1 MGRVLKMGKCL
12 VLVLCFFSDYV
23 LEFGL
28 FQCGFF
34 LLKSS
39 LDIFVTSLGI
49 FVTSLD
55 KTRSDRG
62 VIEQECLGLITMTV
76 LFKGVPLNK

>member
-1 MGRVLKMGKCL
+1 MVLGMGRGLRMGRGL
-12 VLVLCFFSDYV
+12 VLVLGFFSDYV

-28 FQCGFF
+28 FQSGFF
-34 LLKSS
+34 LLKRS
-39 LDIFVTSLGI
+39 FGI
-49 FVTSLD
+49 FVTGLD

-76 LFKGVPLNK
+76 LFKRVPLNK

>member
-1 MGRVLKMGKCL
+1 MGRGRGL

-34 LLKSS
+34 FLKS
-39 LDIFVTSLGI
+39 IFGI
-49 FVTSLD
+49 FVTGLD

-62 VIEQECLGLITMTV
+62 VVEQECFRLITMTV
-76 LFKGVPLNK
+76 LFKRVLFNK